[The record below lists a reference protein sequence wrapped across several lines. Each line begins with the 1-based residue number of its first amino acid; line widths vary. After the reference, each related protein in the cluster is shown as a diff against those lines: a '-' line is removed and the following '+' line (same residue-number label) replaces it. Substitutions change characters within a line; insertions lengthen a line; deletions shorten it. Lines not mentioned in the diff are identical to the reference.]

1 MSQIVLEL
9 KGISKTFPGV
19 KALNEMQLQVYAG
32 EVHALM
38 GENGAGKSTL
48 MNIINGSYQKDSGE
62 IYMDGRL
69 VEIRSINDA
78 AALGISMIHQ
88 ELNYVP
94 ALTVADNIFLGREL
108 VSGKWLQ
115 KQKMLEQAQ
124 KLLDEM
130 EIHLDPASK
139 MCDLSVSQ
147 QQMVEI
153 IRAVSNNARVLIM
166 DEPTSAITSEE
177 VEVLFRIIDK
187 LKKKD
192 VAIIYIT
199 HKMDEVFRIADR
211 VTVMRDGCY
220 ISSFPREQ
228 LEETSLISMMVGR
241 EIKNMFPKS
250 NTPTTEEFFRVE
262 HLTSGR
268 FTDISFSLN
277 RGEILGVA
285 GLMGAGRT
293 EIMRAI
299 FGLDPLTA
307 GTITMNGK
315 VVAGEWAD
323 VIRFRDW
330 LKNDMQVRVVNLF
343 VTRPKVPYTDS
354 GIGLVQNQMLASLKA
369 GQDVG
374 GIAEEE
380 FDEDGN
386 SIPGYTTSVPLAAAS
401 ERASRRLTKCT
412 FKARLAG
419 AIHFAELSGS
429 LTYEL

>member
-1 MSQIVLEL
+1 MADAKDDIVLSIR
-9 KGISKTFPGV
+9 GMSKSFGRNRVLDHINLDV
-19 KALNEMQLQVYAG
+19 KRGTVMG
-32 EVHALM
+32 LM

-192 VAIIYIT
+192 VAIIYICLLYT
-199 HKMDEVFRIADR
+199 SDAADE
-211 VTVMRDGCY
+211 
-220 ISSFPREQ
+220 
-228 LEETSLISMMVGR
+228 L
-241 EIKNMFPKS
+241 
-250 NTPTTEEFFRVE
+250 
-262 HLTSGR
+262 
-268 FTDISFSLN
+268 
-277 RGEILGVA
+277 
-285 GLMGAGRT
+285 
-293 EIMRAI
+293 
-299 FGLDPLTA
+299 
-307 GTITMNGK
+307 
-315 VVAGEWAD
+315 
-323 VIRFRDW
+323 
-330 LKNDMQVRVVNLF
+330 
-343 VTRPKVPYTDS
+343 
-354 GIGLVQNQMLASLKA
+354 
-369 GQDVG
+369 
-374 GIAEEE
+374 
-380 FDEDGN
+380 
-386 SIPGYTTSVPLAAAS
+386 
-401 ERASRRLTKCT
+401 
-412 FKARLAG
+412 
-419 AIHFAELSGS
+419 
-429 LTYEL
+429 

>member
-166 DEPTSAITSEE
+166 D
-177 VEVLFRIIDK
+177 
-187 LKKKD
+187 
-192 VAIIYIT
+192 
-199 HKMDEVFRIADR
+199 
-211 VTVMRDGCY
+211 
-220 ISSFPREQ
+220 
-228 LEETSLISMMVGR
+228 
-241 EIKNMFPKS
+241 
-250 NTPTTEEFFRVE
+250 
-262 HLTSGR
+262 
-268 FTDISFSLN
+268 
-277 RGEILGVA
+277 
-285 GLMGAGRT
+285 
-293 EIMRAI
+293 
-299 FGLDPLTA
+299 
-307 GTITMNGK
+307 
-315 VVAGEWAD
+315 
-323 VIRFRDW
+323 
-330 LKNDMQVRVVNLF
+330 
-343 VTRPKVPYTDS
+343 
-354 GIGLVQNQMLASLKA
+354 
-369 GQDVG
+369 
-374 GIAEEE
+374 
-380 FDEDGN
+380 
-386 SIPGYTTSVPLAAAS
+386 
-401 ERASRRLTKCT
+401 
-412 FKARLAG
+412 
-419 AIHFAELSGS
+419 
-429 LTYEL
+429 